1 VFSNTIKLWLNI
13 AFICIAIVTEHM
25 AGFRLIQL
33 TAKTET
39 ETSFIL
45 MTAAVVMSF
54 WIILF
59 IFWGFTVQI

>member
-1 VFSNTIKLWLNI
+1 
-13 AFICIAIVTEHM
+13 M

-45 MTAAVVMSF
+45 MTAAVVVSF